1 MKPHF
6 KPLPILVLIASLTSL
21 GTEASASALA
31 RCAAPGG
38 AEAKIAAC
46 AEASRSTPYPWI
58 LHWVHRELARAQRE
72 LRDPQGALA
81 SYARALA
88 AAERENVRREMEEL
102 SAPFTQ

>member
-1 MKPHF
+1 MRLHF
-6 KPLPILVLIASLTSL
+6 KPLQILIVASLASF
-21 GTEASASALA
+21 GTGVSASAIA

-46 AEASRSTPYPWI
+46 TEAARSTPYPWI

-72 LRDPQGALA
+72 LGDTQSALA

-88 AAERENVRREMEEL
+88 AAERENIRGEMEEL
-102 SAPFTQ
+102 AAPLTQ